1 MKFTDMQLKEAV
13 ERSTLKMAV
22 ICLSVMTLTFS
33 ILLTLDLSKDAV
45 VVERACE
52 TQILDVKSAAQTEE
66 EIKNF
71 LKEAISLRFDSIISR
86 DPSSYMVQDVFVA
99 RTKEQDELK
108 RGGVDQRVIVR
119 DVKLSGNHF
128 VVGADR
134 LVAIGKARSAIP
146 IVLTVQVASKHR
158 SLTNPYGLVLTSID
172 QLKEG
177 K

>member
-1 MKFTDMQLKEAV
+1 MKFTEMQLKEAV
-13 ERSTLKMAV
+13 ERSTLKIAV
-22 ICLSVMTLTFS
+22 ICLSVMSLTFS

-71 LKEAISLRFDSIISR
+71 LKEAISLRFDSIVSR

-128 VVGADR
+128 LVGADR

-146 IVLTVQVASKHR
+146 ITLTVQVASKHR

>member
-1 MKFTDMQLKEAV
+1 MKFTEMQLKEAV
-13 ERSTLKMAV
+13 EKSTLKMAV
-22 ICLSVMTLTFS
+22 ICLSVMSLTFS

-52 TQILDVKSAAQTEE
+52 TQILEVKSSAQTEE

-71 LKEAISLRFDSIISR
+71 LKDAISLRFDSIVSR

-128 VVGADR
+128 LVGADR

-172 QLKEG
+172 QQKEG